1 MARKH
6 IVNRIKQRSD
16 VTQILYAVELTER
29 NPLDIVDAGL
39 YPPIKDEDDKVDA
52 KETIAIDEYGRLL
65 LQGITEKK
73 EFLDQRISHASDN
86 WSIDRMPAVDRSIL
100 RLAAYEMLYVD
111 EIPVSVAINEAVDLA
126 KKFGGDDSPRFVNG
140 ILGKIAN
147 APASEQAKFNLEP
160 VVRTTAEDLEQP
172 TEAEAVAA
180 IMEAISSHDGSV
192 ELVEVGPVE
201 DDASASKVEAEAAA
215 DVFAG
220 DAGSEANEG

>member
-16 VTQILYAVELTER
+16 VTQILYAVELTDR
-29 NPLDIVDAGL
+29 NPIDIVDAGL
-39 YPPIKDEDDKVDA
+39 YPAIFDDDNKLDK

-65 LQGITEKK
+65 LQGITEKRD
-73 EFLDQRISHASDN
+73 FLDQRISHASDN
-86 WSIDRMPAVDRSIL
+86 WAIDRMPAVDRSIL
-100 RLAAYEMLYVD
+100 RLATYEMLYVD

-147 APASEQAKFNLEP
+147 APASEQAKFELEP

-172 TEAEAVAA
+172 SEAEAVAA
-180 IMEAISSHDGSV
+180 IMEAIASNDGSI
-192 ELVEVGPVE
+192 EIVEVGPVE
-201 DDASASKVEAEAAA
+201 DVSASA
-215 DVFAG
+215 D
-220 DAGSEANEG
+220 DSEA